1 MHPSMDSI
9 SFSCS
14 YLNKLW
20 DNVYNEQKSIV
31 LLGDFNANHLNYNEH
46 NQKNK
51 FLDSLTFHPVILS
64 NLQPTRITSYDNTLL
79 ENIFSNV
86 IYPGIM
92 LDNLTATISYH
103 WPQFAIIQNVI
114 KNIWGSKSII

>member
-1 MHPSMDSI
+1 MLIPWIIMSI
-9 SFSCS
+9 IR
-14 YLNKLW
+14 K
-20 DNVYNEQKSIV
+20 I
-31 LLGDFNANHLNYNEH
+31 
-46 NQKNK
+46 K
-51 FLDSLTFHPVILS
+51 FLDSLTSHPVILS

-86 IYPGIM
+86 IHPGIM